1 MGCNACGEQ
10 VSLNLI
16 TDNITIGQD
25 IVLTC
30 TVHGIQTIDRTTTR
44 QWSMGDDDELIC
56 YNGRI
61 NNLRKYDE
69 KILFGNE
76 FCLTIF
82 NITEADLNIAYQ
94 CRYGFDA
101 ASKLIEADKPTSI
114 LSLRLEN
121 DLITFGGDI
130 ILTCTVNGI
139 RALDSDVTRQWSM
152 GNHDQLLSYNGR
164 INNHRKYKE
173 TIFHGNAFSLKILN
187 VTVQDVNVTYRCRYG
202 FDTATY
208 FIKMSESASLQKGS
222 PCYHSSNI
230 PCRIAET
237 HKDKGNLT
245 RNDTISFTEKL
256 GTKTNVPLL
265 ATLIPSAI
273 IVVAV
278 AVIYIVIAKRKHQ
291 RKGKNT

>member
-1 MGCNACGEQ
+1 MTLRQFYRLILCLMGCSACGEQ
-10 VSLNLI
+10 VSLNLV

-25 IVLTC
+25 VVLTC
-30 TVHGIQTIDRTTTR
+30 TVNGIQTIDKKTTR

-61 NNLRKYDE
+61 NNLSKYDE
-69 KILFGNE
+69 KVLFGNE

-82 NITEADLNIAYQ
+82 NITEADLNIVYQ
-94 CRYGFDA
+94 CRYGFEV
-101 ASKLIEADKPTSI
+101 ASKLIEADKPKSF

-121 DLITFGGDI
+121 DPITFGGDI

-173 TIFHGNAFSLKILN
+173 TIFPGYAFSIKILN

-222 PCYHSSNI
+222 PCDHSSNI

-237 HKDKGNLT
+237 QKDKGNLT

-256 GTKTNVPLL
+256 GTKTNVSLP

-273 IVVAV
+273 IVVADN
-278 AVIYIVIAKRKHQ
+278 I
-291 RKGKNT
+291 